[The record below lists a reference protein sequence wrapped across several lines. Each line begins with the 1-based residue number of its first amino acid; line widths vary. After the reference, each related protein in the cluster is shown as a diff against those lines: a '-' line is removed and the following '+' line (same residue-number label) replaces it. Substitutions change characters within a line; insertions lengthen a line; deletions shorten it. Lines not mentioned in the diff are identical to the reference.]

1 MSATS
6 GVEELD
12 RDRLVWMYEQM
23 LRIREFEER
32 VKRTFVEHPGVI
44 RGHTHLAD
52 GAEASIVGSIATLG
66 PEDQFFA
73 TYRCH
78 GYPLAR
84 GTDPKAMMAE
94 IYGRKDGLCKGIGG
108 SMHLADPATGFLG
121 TSGIVA
127 AGIPHATGAAW
138 AAQIRKQGQV
148 VLCFFGDG
156 ASKQG
161 AFSESLNIA
170 SLWKLPIVYVME
182 NNGYNVHT
190 RTEQEDANRANG
202 EDLSVKA
209 KAFSMPGVT
218 IDGRDPIAVYETVG
232 AAVARARAGEGP
244 TLVESQMYRLSA
256 HGNIIAPPG
265 VPLHFPEHEA
275 IEKFGAPEE
284 YEAALKGDPVPAFRG
299 RLIADGMLSAA
310 EADDIAEAVREEM
323 QAAVTLRPRQS
334 LPRRRDSPRVR
345 LRLGGDRFMAHELP
359 FIAAIDEAIRLEMER
374 DDTVLY
380 FGQNMATTENEPYVD
395 AFGKDRVRV
404 TPISETAEIGMAIG
418 AALAGF
424 RPVVELYMAEFM
436 LVAMDQVINE
446 APRFRAMSGGQ
457 VKVPL
462 VLKAGF
468 GFTAGWA
475 GQHTGTIGALFMGVP
490 GLKVVMPST
499 AADAK
504 GLMATAIR
512 DDNPVVYLHHY
523 LLTLEHGE
531 VPDGEY
537 LVPVR
542 RGRDQARGRR
552 RDDRRHGLDGRSRA
566 RRSRAAGLGGDRGGG
581 DRPAHACAA
590 RHADDPGVGRQD
602 RPAGA
607 RRPGDAARIRLDGDR
622 RRGRRARV
630 LVAEGADRPGH
641 RARRDD
647 PVQRAARGLGPARR
661 GQDRHRRAAGARV
674 GARNGRSGRR
684 AGREPAR
691 DDVADPPLRGAG
703 RRARARPARSRGWS
717 I

>member
-1 MSATS
+1 MSAS
-6 GVEELD
+6 NGVEQLD

-66 PEDQFFA
+66 PQDQFFA

-108 SMHLADPATGFLG
+108 SMHLADPSNGFLG

-218 IDGRDPIAVYETVG
+218 IDGRDPVAVYETVG
-232 AAVARARAGEGP
+232 AAVARARSGDGP

-299 RLIADGMLSAA
+299 RLVADGALSAD
-310 EADDIAEAVREEM
+310 EADAIAARVRDEM
-323 QAAVTLRPRQS
+323 QAAVTFGLE
-334 LPRRRDSPRVR
+334 SPFPDVESA
-345 LRLGGDRFMAHELP
+345 LEFVYAEVGGSEHMAHELP

-418 AALAGF
+418 AAIAGY

-446 APRFRAMSGGQ
+446 APRFRAMSGGR

-475 GQHTGTIGALFMGVP
+475 GQHTGTIGGLFMGVP

-523 LLTLEHGE
+523 LLTLEHGD

-537 LVPVR
+537 LVPFGEAAVR
-542 RGRDQARGRR
+542 RDRR
-552 RDDRRHGLDGRSRA
+552 RCDDRRDGLDGRSRA
-566 RRSRAAGLGGDRGGG
+566 RRRPSGSRPTES
-581 DRPAHACAA
+581 RP
-590 RHADDPGVGRQD
+590 R
-602 RPAGA
+602 
-607 RRPGDAARIRLDGDR
+607 
-622 RRGRRARV
+622 
-630 LVAEGADRPGH
+630 
-641 RARRDD
+641 
-647 PVQRAARGLGPARR
+647 
-661 GQDRHRRAAGARV
+661 
-674 GARNGRSGRR
+674 
-684 AGREPAR
+684 
-691 DDVADPPLRGAG
+691 
-703 RRARARPARSRGWS
+703 
-717 I
+717 